1 MNQRCL
7 GIRQFCATAAAIG
20 ATRTD
25 GFAVSAEIG
34 RVSAGTLLAE
44 CRSEAGIARRCKG
57 VRRQAGKRP
66 PTERGINVS
75 RDRRQAR
82 RRRGSQ
88 ERLSQ
93 ALAVRIPAERDDG
106 RRLCR
111 PRHHFDLQRRL
122 RHRAGL
128 STVDHGGLVRYRTD
142 ARDLRRLRPVH
153 RPHHVHAA
161 RRPARQGQVR
171 RLVGML
177 DRLVD
182 WQSARQRTARRD
194 LHRRRWRAD
203 AAFEEPVHLC
213 RRRGQDERARFVAL
227 RARDPLQ
234 LARLLGDLDGG
245 AHGERRRQ
253 MHRDLLVPVR
263 LHRQRLRALGRE
275 HDAVADRAAGAA
287 SRHRDL
293 GRIRLEHAMGLARQ
307 HRRRRWVHGSG
318 LLGGF
323 TAATRGG
330 RHTGDRFRRGR
341 LASDS
346 RKQAPRP
353 CGACFACTGRR
364 QSDAGG
370 HITVAPMSLI
380 DSPPTQA
387 RSFDRIDTWVF
398 DLDNTLYPASCRLY
412 VEVEQRMARY
422 IMDALKLDLDGAHAL
437 RRRYFQEHGTT
448 LRGLM
453 NEYGIEPRHFL
464 DYVHEIDVSA
474 VQPAPALDRAL
485 AALPGRK
492 LIFTNGTRRH
502 AERVLDR
509 LDLAAHFDAIHDIVA
524 IDYRPKPNAAGYR
537 ALIEGYAI
545 APARAAMVED
555 MARNLPPAAALGMT
569 TVWLRGGPHAEV
581 DEAQAASIHHTIDDL
596 AGFLAALTP
605 ATE

>member
-1 MNQRCL
+1 
-7 GIRQFCATAAAIG
+7 
-20 ATRTD
+20 
-25 GFAVSAEIG
+25 
-34 RVSAGTLLAE
+34 
-44 CRSEAGIARRCKG
+44 
-57 VRRQAGKRP
+57 
-66 PTERGINVS
+66 
-75 RDRRQAR
+75 
-82 RRRGSQ
+82 
-88 ERLSQ
+88 
-93 ALAVRIPAERDDG
+93 
-106 RRLCR
+106 
-111 PRHHFDLQRRL
+111 
-122 RHRAGL
+122 
-128 STVDHGGLVRYRTD
+128 
-142 ARDLRRLRPVH
+142 
-153 RPHHVHAA
+153 
-161 RRPARQGQVR
+161 
-171 RLVGML
+171 
-177 DRLVD
+177 
-182 WQSARQRTARRD
+182 
-194 LHRRRWRAD
+194 
-203 AAFEEPVHLC
+203 
-213 RRRGQDERARFVAL
+213 
-227 RARDPLQ
+227 
-234 LARLLGDLDGG
+234 
-245 AHGERRRQ
+245 
-253 MHRDLLVPVR
+253 
-263 LHRQRLRALGRE
+263 
-275 HDAVADRAAGAA
+275 
-287 SRHRDL
+287 
-293 GRIRLEHAMGLARQ
+293 
-307 HRRRRWVHGSG
+307 
-318 LLGGF
+318 
-323 TAATRGG
+323 
-330 RHTGDRFRRGR
+330 
-341 LASDS
+341 
-346 RKQAPRP
+346 
-353 CGACFACTGRR
+353 
-364 QSDAGG
+364 
-370 HITVAPMSLI
+370 MSLI

-524 IDYRPKPNAAGYR
+524 IDYRPKPHAAGYR